1 MKNKILTLLFAGNS
15 LVAIAQTTPSM
26 PPDSNARRPTSM
38 GAVRDSLPVT
48 NIVRTDTLRPTPS
61 AVTANP
67 DSTQPAQTFPAGQ
80 PKRPTGTSQ
89 RPSGTGT
96 DSTMRPGMGGPA
108 VRSQTAP
115 RVVPGTDNTV
125 RGTAKISGI
134 ILDSASRQP
143 VEFASVAL
151 VNPAT
156 NKPIDGTSANDKGQF
171 TINKVPV
178 GDFNVLIS
186 FVGYRNK
193 TVRTI
198 RVTRRGEEVNL
209 GIVNLRSDTKTLSEV
224 TVTGQTALIEER
236 VDRLVYNADKD
247 IMAKGGDAT
256 DVMRKVPLLSVDLDG
271 NVSLRGSSNVRVLIN
286 NKPSTIVASSV
297 GDALKQIPAD
307 MIKSVEVI
315 TSPSAKYDAEGTAG
329 IINIITKKNTL
340 QGATLNLDTGVG
352 NRGANLGLNGSL
364 RTGKMGF
371 NLGGFGRANYNV
383 RGAFDNIQRTFGTDG
398 VTTTRQIANTMNSGA
413 FGQYTLSWDYDISK
427 YSALTASVRFGLR
440 NNITTQDNL
449 RTETTLPNS
458 TSMQLGVRDV
468 LTRDNSNTVDANI
481 DYTRTFE
488 KPQKEFSISA
498 QFSRNTRENNFTAD
512 ILNNVDL
519 QTIIS
524 RQRNLNPSYNQES
537 TLQIDYQTPLST
549 NQLIEFGG
557 KGIMRQVNSQFSYLF
572 ATPPSLDQFL
582 NDGIRPGNTLNY
594 NQDIAS
600 TYISYTYQSK
610 TKYTVKVGSRYEYTF
625 INANFLREGSGQ
637 SVNQIPDYANFVPS
651 INISKAL
658 KGGKIIKIAYNRRI
672 QRPGIQSLNPNINAA
687 NPLNVSQ
694 GNPNLRPELN
704 DNFEFST
711 STFVKSVYISGSV
724 FARFSSNAIT
734 NVTTTSAVQIGTNA
748 ANPVF
753 QSALFSTPQNIGIE
767 NAYGLNLF
775 GNATLFSKWQIGGG
789 VDAYVAYL
797 KGQIPTAPIS
807 GTDGTSVAGGTVGAT
822 NSGLVVSGRFNSSI
836 ALKNG
841 WGLQAFSFA
850 RGRQVQLQGYD
861 GGFIFY
867 SLGAKKDFKSKRG
880 SIGLAGENFLVNPLR
895 IRSVSETVGVF
906 SRNSLTS
913 RYNLGFRVNFS
924 YRIGKMSFDQPQ
936 RRRRGVNNDDV
947 KSGEG
952 GGDNQGGGQ
961 QPQPQAPAGGQQG
974 GAGRRPR

>member
-1 MKNKILTLLFAGNS
+1 M
-15 LVAIAQTTPSM
+15 M
-26 PPDSNARRPTSM
+26 
-38 GAVRDSLPVT
+38 
-48 NIVRTDTLRPTPS
+48 
-61 AVTANP
+61 
-67 DSTQPAQTFPAGQ
+67 
-80 PKRPTGTSQ
+80 
-89 RPSGTGT
+89 
-96 DSTMRPGMGGPA
+96 PGMGDPA
-108 VRSQTAP
+108 GRVQTP
-115 RVVPGTDNTV
+115 PPVIPGTSSDNTV
-125 RGTAKISGI
+125 RGAAKISGI

-151 VNPAT
+151 INVAT
-156 NKPIDGTSANDKGQF
+156 GKPIDGASADDKGRF
-171 TINKVPV
+171 TITRVPV
-178 GDFNVLIS
+178 GEFNLLIS

-193 TVRTI
+193 TVRSI
-198 RVTRRGEEVNL
+198 RVVTKGDEVNT
-209 GIVNLRSDTKTLSEV
+209 GIVNLRSDTKTLNEV
-224 TVTGQTALIEER
+224 TVTGQAALIEEK

-247 IMAKGGDAT
+247 IMSKGGDAT

-271 NVSLRGSSNVRVLIN
+271 NVSLRGSQNVRVLIN

-340 QGATLNLDTGVG
+340 QGATLSLDTGVG

-383 RGAFDNIQRTFGTDG
+383 RGAFDNTQRTFAANG
-398 VTTTRQIANTMNSGA
+398 VSTTHQIANTMNEGA

-449 RTETTLPNS
+449 RTETSSPNS
-458 TSMQLGVRDV
+458 TSMQVGLRDV
-468 LTRDNSNTVDANI
+468 LSRDNSNTVDANI

-488 KPQKEFSISA
+488 KPQKEFSISG

-524 RQRNLNPSYNQES
+524 RQRNVNPSYNQES
-537 TLQIDYQTPLST
+537 TLQIDYQTPLAQ

-557 KGIMRQVNSQFSYLF
+557 KAIMRKVNSQFSYLL

-582 NDGIRPGNTLNY
+582 TDGTRPGNTLNY
-594 NQDIAS
+594 NQDIAA
-600 TYISYTYQSK
+600 TYISYTYTSK
-610 TKYTVKVGSRYEYTF
+610 TKYTIKVGSRYEYTF
-625 INANFLREGSGQ
+625 INANFSREGSDQ

-704 DNFEFST
+704 DNFEFSS
-711 STFVKSVYISGSV
+711 STYVKSVYISGSL

-748 ANPVF
+748 TNPVF
-753 QSALFSTPQNIGIE
+753 QNALFSTPQNIGTE

-797 KGQIPTAPIS
+797 KGQIPTAPTS
-807 GTDGTSVAGGTVGAT
+807 GTDGSSIAGGTVSTSNA
-822 NSGLVVSGRFNSSI
+822 GLVISGRFNTSV

-841 WGLQAFSFA
+841 WGIQAFTFA

-867 SLGAKKDFKSKRG
+867 SMGAKKDFKSKKG
-880 SIGLAGENFLVNPLR
+880 SVGLAAENFIVNPLR
-895 IRSVSETVGVF
+895 IRSVSETPGVF

-936 RRRRGVNNDDV
+936 RRKRGVNNDDV
-947 KSGEG
+947 KEGEG
-952 GGDNQGGGQ
+952 GGDNAGGGQ
-961 QPQPQAPAGGQQG
+961 QQQAPAGGQQG
-974 GAGRRPR
+974 GGGRRPR